1 VGCAQSLIG
10 QGGDRVCA
18 NHLLA
23 VDYHRKI
30 WATQVWYQ
38 AVVGLPCRN
47 GEMISEQLY
56 GLYGEKTE
64 R

>member
-1 VGCAQSLIG
+1 MGCAQSLIG

-23 VDYHRKI
+23 VDCHARFGPHKSG
-30 WATQVWYQ
+30 TKPLFDSH
-38 AVVGLPCRN
+38 VG
-47 GEMISEQLY
+47 M
-56 GLYGEKTE
+56 E